1 MHLLTEYMTALEKSL
16 AHLCECLL
24 SANLI
29 QAEVYKMP
37 FITKAQE
44 DELRANGTTLEHC
57 PVELLTDSDALTE
70 AIKALSH
77 MYVLDETLSTYY
89 VHKWP
94 GVLVFNSH
102 HAEIMQA
109 VTEVNNAKH
118 AFKVEVQA
126 LGDRDEK
133 FEVVHSLFH
142 RLVTYA
148 AFRQVHC
155 YDDVTACYFSWQRRT
170 KSERLTKEDAKRKI
184 VNQRGKLSQLD
195 TLARQRTIDMQL
207 SRLSQCGDNT
217 LRLRK
222 PAQVRPVVSIK
233 TSKKLFGTTC
243 GTPIITF
250 SDKPISITPLPSLC
264 AKRKSDTQ
272 QVAWKPVVPHLHIY
286 EKRD

>member
-1 MHLLTEYMTALEKSL
+1 MHLLTERMAALEKALSQ
-16 AHLCECLL
+16 LCECLL
-24 SANLI
+24 SANLV

-37 FITKAQE
+37 FVTKEQE
-44 DELRANGTTLEHC
+44 DEMRASGATFEHC
-57 PVELLTDSDALTE
+57 PVQLLTKNEALTE
-70 AIKALSH
+70 SVKAFSH
-77 MYVLDETLSTYY
+77 MYVLDEALSTYY

-94 GVLVFNSH
+94 GVLVFDSH
-102 HAEIMQA
+102 HADIKQA
-109 VTEVNNAKH
+109 ITEVNNAKL
-118 AFKVEVQA
+118 AFKLEVQA

-133 FEVVHSLFH
+133 FEVVHRLFH
-142 RLVTYA
+142 RLVTFA
-148 AFRQVHC
+148 AFRQVHS
-155 YDDVTACYFSWQRRT
+155 YDDVTACYFSWQRRA

-195 TLARQRTIDMQL
+195 TLARQRILDTQL

-222 PAQVRPVVSIK
+222 PAQVRPVVSVK
-233 TSKKLFGTTC
+233 TSEKLFGTTC

-264 AKRKSDTQ
+264 TKRNSDTQ
-272 QVAWKPVVPHLHIY
+272 LGAWKPVVPHLHIY